1 MDSSAC
7 SHLFVHHPRPEQSEG
22 QSTRAPRARLPL
34 SLGDI
39 TASQCR
45 SHFKLISLCMMF
57 FKSFLNKTEIQR
69 LFPGLWEQRRG
80 PECALKKLLRE
91 GCTGAFCSCLTH
103 LLASNQMS
111 SLQVPQEYE
120 RVTVTRF
127 LWRQGTGAVAWDT
140 CSSSVLARENQ
151 SSTASDPARRP
162 ASGPGSS
169 ASGRLS
175 QNGAAKGLG
184 NDLV

>member
-69 LFPGLWEQRRG
+69 LFPGVWEQRRG
-80 PECALKKLLRE
+80 PECALKKLLRRVHWGVLQQPHASASQQSDVLPPGTSGVWE
-91 GCTGAFCSCLTH
+91 GHCGKVSLETGHRGCGLGH
-103 LLASNQMS
+103 LQQL
-111 SLQVPQEYE
+111 
-120 RVTVTRF
+120 
-127 LWRQGTGAVAWDT
+127 
-140 CSSSVLARENQ
+140 SSSEGKPEFNSIR
-151 SSTASDPARRP
+151 SC
-162 ASGPGSS
+162 
-169 ASGRLS
+169 
-175 QNGAAKGLG
+175 
-184 NDLV
+184 